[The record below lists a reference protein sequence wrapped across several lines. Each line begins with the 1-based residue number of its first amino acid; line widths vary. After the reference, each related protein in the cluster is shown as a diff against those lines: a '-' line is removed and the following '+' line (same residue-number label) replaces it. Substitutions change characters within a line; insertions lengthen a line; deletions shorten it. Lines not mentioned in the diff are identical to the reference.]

1 MGFAAHT
8 SPASLPVGQNMSCC
22 NGTFDPAD
30 STNTSFGEELSF
42 LPPLHPATVVI
53 TAILLILA
61 VLLGTAGNM
70 LVLISFVRNRA
81 LRTAT
86 NAMVVNLSAADLL
99 ACTAAVPLGL
109 AVVLASTASTPL
121 PSQLCHVQT
130 FFSTLCNL
138 VTLLMLV
145 GISVDR
151 WLNITY
157 PFTSCDSKTIRVAVC
172 VSFAWIAGLTV
183 AVAEAVLPTTSHFH
197 ERCLGRGGGLGRQTD
212 AIPLQTYSVV
222 PVGLVALLV
231 VTVCYALIVRAV
243 RIHMKRRLTRL
254 RPRRPVIFVQAAPEN
269 TGPDNKS
276 LPQDCSVV
284 IVPATPSIFSPSALT
299 DNSAAFTFASPVSSP
314 GPCFSSGTSSQITLQ
329 TPIASPCTS
338 RLSSP
343 VPPGPM
349 TTHPSPIPPSPMPSY
364 YSSSTCTPNT
374 TSSPCMPDTDIEEL
388 TEDSTPQQVPSR
400 QHFLFDHENIM
411 AHQHGR
417 PVHGHEQRHAGK
429 FLAIPE
435 DQEGDRPVT
444 PGHAHEF
451 HTFGNFLSV
460 PTTAVFRERD
470 KKLPHSATEGYELE
484 NMSESLSP
492 NVVPRTHPDIPKS
505 PRRSSM
511 SALHS
516 HRSFFK
522 RRISWT
528 HADSYDLSQ
537 EGHAPVPGISHTCN
551 PVVEHPPA
559 VEHPAEEITRRKL
572 SWTLPDLTKRFRVRP
587 NSNGEEDK
595 GKPSDEDNGTAP
607 KSTVSRIDF
616 HTETVRYYRD
626 DDTSLPDVT
635 CPPSLDL
642 NGQKSPLPSADRQET
657 GAASSTSR
665 DGKAPSEGYRRRR
678 TRLAD
683 RSPSQR
689 MPDAM
694 DKSAAIRS
702 VYIILAFIVAW
713 IPLPVALLIEYF
725 VKSPVVYNFETV
737 AYVLMLSTR
746 VVHPLLYACFHKGFR
761 TEFRRSLRGFKC
773 KKETT

>member
-1 MGFAAHT
+1 MSSAVHA
-8 SPASLPVGQNMSCC
+8 SSASLTVGQNMTL
-22 NGTFDPAD
+22 NGTFKPAD
-30 STNTSFGEELSF
+30 STNTSFGEEVLF
-42 LPPLHPATVVI
+42 LPPLHLATVVI
-53 TAILLILA
+53 SAVLLILA
-61 VLLGTAGNM
+61 VLLGTAGNT

-121 PSQLCHVQT
+121 PSQLCHIQT

-157 PFTSCDSKTIRVAVC
+157 PFTSCDSKTIRVGVC
-172 VSFAWIAGLTV
+172 ICFSWIAGLTV
-183 AVAEAVLPTTSHFH
+183 AIAEAVLPTTSHFH
-197 ERCLGRGGGLGRQTD
+197 ERCLGRGLGRQAD

-222 PVGLVALLV
+222 PVGLVALFV

-269 TGPDNKS
+269 TALDNKS
-276 LPQDCSVV
+276 LPNDCSVV
-284 IVPATPSIFSPSALT
+284 IVPATPSIFSPSAI
-299 DNSAAFTFASPVSSP
+299 SGHSEAFTFASPASSP
-314 GPCFSSGTSSQITLQ
+314 GPGFSSGTSSQITLQ
-329 TPIASPCTS
+329 TPIASPCNS

-343 VPPGPM
+343 VPPSPM
-349 TTHPSPIPPSPMPSY
+349 TTLPSPIPPSPMASY

-388 TEDSTPQQVPSR
+388 TEDSTPQQAPSR

-411 AHQHGR
+411 AHQHVR
-417 PVHGHEQRHAGK
+417 PVHGHEQRHPGK

-435 DQEGDRPVT
+435 DQEGDRPET
-444 PGHAHEF
+444 PTHGHEF

-460 PTTAVFRERD
+460 PTPTVFRERD
-470 KKLPHSATEGYELE
+470 KKSPHSATEGYELE
-484 NMSESLSP
+484 NMSESPSP
-492 NVVPRTHPDIPKS
+492 TVVSKTQTDIPKS

-511 SALHS
+511 SALHC

-522 RRISWT
+522 RRVSWT

-537 EGHAPVPGISHTCN
+537 EGNAPVPGINHTCH
-551 PVVEHPPA
+551 PVVEHPA
-559 VEHPAEEITRRKL
+559 DQVSRRKL

-587 NSNGEEDK
+587 NSNSDEEK
-595 GKPSDEDNGTAP
+595 GKSSDDDNATVP
-607 KSTVSRIDF
+607 KTTVSRIDL

-635 CPPSLDL
+635 CPPSLDS
-642 NGQKSPLPSADRQET
+642 NGQKSITPVTDRPAT

-665 DGKAPSEGYRRRR
+665 DGKTSSGGNRRRR

-689 MPDAM
+689 IPDAM

-713 IPLPVALLIEYF
+713 IPLPVAMLIEYL
-725 VKSPVVYNFETV
+725 VDSPVVYNFETI

-761 TEFRRSLRGFKC
+761 TEFRRSLRGLKC
-773 KKETT
+773 KRETT

>member
-1 MGFAAHT
+1 MSSAAQT
-8 SPASLPVGQNMSCC
+8 SSESLTVGQNMSL
-22 NGTFDPAD
+22 NGTFNPAD
-30 STNTSFGEELSF
+30 YANTSFGEEVLF

-53 TAILLILA
+53 AAVLLIVA
-61 VLLGTAGNM
+61 VLLGTAGNT

-138 VTLLMLV
+138 ATLLMLV

-172 VSFAWIAGLTV
+172 ISFSWIAGLTV
-183 AVAEAVLPTTSHFH
+183 AIAEAVLPTTSHFH
-197 ERCLGRGGGLGRQTD
+197 ERCLGRTGGLGRQTD

-222 PVGLVALLV
+222 PVGLVALFV

-243 RIHMKRRLTRL
+243 RVHMKRRLTRL
-254 RPRRPVIFVQAAPEN
+254 RPRRPVIFVQAAPDN
-269 TGPDNKS
+269 TAPDNKS
-276 LPQDCSVV
+276 LGNDCSVV
-284 IVPATPSIFSPSALT
+284 IVPATPSIFSPSAVT
-299 DNSAAFTFASPVSSP
+299 GNSEAFTFASPASSP

-329 TPIASPCTS
+329 TPIASPCNS

-349 TTHPSPIPPSPMPSY
+349 TTLPSPIPPSPMASY

-388 TEDSTPQQVPSR
+388 TEDSTPQQAPNR
-400 QHFLFDHENIM
+400 HFLFDHENIM

-417 PVHGHEQRHAGK
+417 QMHGHEQRHSGK

-444 PGHAHEF
+444 PTHAHEF

-460 PTTAVFRERD
+460 PTPTVFRERD
-470 KKLPHSATEGYELE
+470 KKSPQSATEGYELE
-484 NMSESLSP
+484 TMSESPSP
-492 NVVPRTHPDIPKS
+492 NAVSRTQTDIPKS

-522 RRISWT
+522 RRVSWT

-537 EGHAPVPGISHTCN
+537 KGNAPVPAINHTCS
-551 PVVEHPPA
+551 PVVELPTDQ
-559 VEHPAEEITRRKL
+559 ITRRKL

-587 NSNGEEDK
+587 NKEEDK
-595 GKPSDEDNGTAP
+595 GKLPDDDNGTAP
-607 KSTVSRIDF
+607 KTTVSRIDLR
-616 HTETVRYYRD
+616 TETVRYYRD
-626 DDTSLPDVT
+626 DETSLPDVT
-635 CPPSLDL
+635 CPPSSDS
-642 NGQKSPLPSADRQET
+642 NRQKSLPSVAG
-657 GAASSTSR
+657 GAASSNSR
-665 DGKAPSEGYRRRR
+665 DGKTTEGSRKRR

-689 MPDAM
+689 IPDAM

-713 IPLPVALLIEYF
+713 IPLPVAMLIEYF
-725 VKSPVVYNFETV
+725 VDSPVVYNFETV
-737 AYVLMLSTR
+737 AYVLMLTTR

-761 TEFRRSLRGFKC
+761 TEFRRSLKSLKC
-773 KKETT
+773 KRETA